1 MYTHLGSSTHHHEF
15 LHNWR
20 AISFPRGPSIV
31 LITVS
36 YVSCITQIKLQNM
49 DILGHISVL
58 RIVQDQQGY
67 VKAVFGVRR
76 SLQQGGAHTKGEEVS
91 PILSCLNI

>member
-1 MYTHLGSSTHHHEF
+1 
-15 LHNWR
+15 
-20 AISFPRGPSIV
+20 
-31 LITVS
+31 
-36 YVSCITQIKLQNM
+36 M

-67 VKAVFGVRR
+67 VKAVFSVRR
-76 SLQQGGAHTKGEEVS
+76 SLQQGGAHTIGEEVS